1 MMFGINVHQSKRNKE
16 KSLDIFAGTATVPVV
31 TPFTYLCHRLLVQSC
46 KTWVSAGETEVVLAG
61 MTEQLLWV
69 VSLDVSLEG
78 VSKFSI
84 LVFLREDL
92 SEGRLESREG
102 LTDAVE
108 SGQESIRRKIQ

>member
-1 MMFGINVHQSKRNKE
+1 M
-16 KSLDIFAGTATVPVV
+16 
-31 TPFTYLCHRLLVQSC
+31 
-46 KTWVSAGETEVVLAG
+46 
-61 MTEQLLWV
+61 
-69 VSLDVSLEG
+69 SLDVSLEG

-108 SGQESIRRKIQ
+108 SGQASIRRKIYRQVAEDLLWRVSNLPVSWEFHKVRQMGFTGKWTESFRGNKA